1 MMEKVQTSQQEQLE
15 ENRELRRK
23 VKKLEYVLYGK
34 KKQGMPI

>member
-1 MMEKVQTSQQEQLE
+1 ME

-34 KKQGMPI
+34 KKGSAMPL

>member
-1 MMEKVQTSQQEQLE
+1 MEKVQTSQQEQLE

-34 KKQGMPI
+34 KKPQVPL

>member
-1 MMEKVQTSQQEQLE
+1 MEKVQTSQQEQME

-34 KKQGMPI
+34 KK